1 MSNEGFGAVTPPL
14 RRGRRQA
21 TPLTRRARYL
31 PAVLDAL
38 FPGLGHLTAGRKRQA
53 AMFGL
58 PILGLIALGLVVL
71 VTTSGPRLAA
81 TVLEPGVLWGLLGL
95 QAAILI
101 WRLLAVGTS
110 IWAPHLSRPTRRDA
124 LPIAAILLVAVI
136 APQAY
141 AGYTTEVAREALD
154 EIFVEPSLPPVAYGT
169 PEPDPSFLESAPPSP
184 SLSPS
189 PSPTPLVPRVTVLL
203 LGIDAGIGR
212 NTYLTDTMIVASLDP
227 VTETVSMVSV
237 PRDMVDVPLPDGR
250 KFRGKINGLVS
261 YARHHPNQFPNSDG
275 TGFDVLRGALGK
287 LLGLD
292 IKYHA
297 AVNLGGF
304 IQVVNKLRGIDVNVA
319 RSFCDPTYH
328 EYGYSRGFS
337 IRKGKH
343 HLNGQQALAYARVR
357 KAAGESD
364 FTRAARQQEV
374 LSGIR
379 DRIVK
384 GGFIDDP
391 VGLLRALSK
400 TITTNVPRKIL
411 PDLADTMAKVGRQDT
426 YRTVITSPL
435 IASGRDAR
443 GSIQIPNL
451 KRILALSAAIF
462 PPTGTLPTKKYRVPK
477 AGGGAATTSGV
488 AGCKPAATPRPTP
501 RPTPKPTPKP
511 TAKPTTA
518 PTPTASAEPAPP
530 ASETPAESTP
540 AAP

>member
-1 MSNEGFGAVTPPL
+1 MSKEGFGAVTPPL
-14 RRGRRQA
+14 RPRRRHA
-21 TPLTRRARYL
+21 TPATRHGRYL

-38 FPGLGHLTAGRKRQA
+38 FPGLGHLAAGRRRQA
-53 AMFGL
+53 ALFGL
-58 PILGLIALGLVVL
+58 PILGLLALGLIVL
-71 VTTSGPRLAA
+71 LTTSGPRLAV
-81 TVLEPGVLWGLLGL
+81 TLLEPGVLWGLLGL
-95 QAAILI
+95 QAAILA

-110 IWAPHLSRPTRRDA
+110 IWSRQLPRPSRRDA
-124 LPIAAILLVAVI
+124 LPIAAILLVAVV

-189 PSPTPLVPRVTVLL
+189 PSPTRLAPRVNVLL
-203 LGIDAGIGR
+203 VGVDAGIGR
-212 NTYLTDTMIVASLDP
+212 NTYLTDTMIVASFDP

-261 YARHHPNQFPNSDG
+261 YARHHPKQFPNSDG

-292 IKYHA
+292 IRYHA
-297 AVNLGGF
+297 AVHLGGF
-304 IQVVNKLRGIDVNVA
+304 VAVVNKLGGVNVNVA
-319 RSFCDPTYH
+319 RSFCDPTYD
-328 EYGYSRGFS
+328 EYGFTRGFS
-337 IRKGKH
+337 ITKGKH

-374 LSGIR
+374 LTGIR

-391 VGLLRALSK
+391 IGLLRALSK

-411 PDLADTMAKVGRQDT
+411 PDLADPMTRIGRTDT
-426 YRTVITSPL
+426 YRTVIKAPL
-435 IASGRDAR
+435 VSSGFDAR
-443 GSIQIPNL
+443 GSIQKPNL
-451 KRILALSAAIF
+451 SRIQKLAKAIF
-462 PPTGTLPTKKYRVPK
+462 PQDGAKPDAKYQVAK
-477 AGGGAATTSGV
+477 AGPGGVQGSGV
-488 AGCKPAATPRPTP
+488 SGCGPAATPKPKPTS
-501 RPTPKPTPKP
+501 KPTPKP
-511 TAKPTTA
+511 TAKPTSA
-518 PTPTASAEPAPP
+518 PTPTPPPEPTPTPTAASAEP
-530 ASETPAESTP
+530 S
-540 AAP
+540 AATD